1 MLATQKNNRSSGTSI
16 LYILLFAGQF
26 LFSMK
31 DNLIQIL
38 LGLLILF
45 TIKGLMNSP
54 SSPIFMQNIFDRSK
68 GEVSTAQKFYN
79 LE

>member
-1 MLATQKNNRSSGTSI
+1 MLATQKNNRSSGTFI

-26 LFSMK
+26 IFCMK

-45 TIKGLMNSP
+45 TIIGLMNSP
-54 SSPIFMQNIFDRSK
+54 SSPIFMQNIFDRRK
-68 GEVSTAQKFYN
+68 GEVSTA
-79 LE
+79 